1 MSETG
6 EADLLRA
13 NRAFY
18 EAFNER
24 DIAAMDELWAHHTP
38 VACVHPGWP
47 PLHGRDEVMESWR
60 EILLGEGSP
69 RVRCDRA
76 YAVLLGAAGFVTCL
90 EHLENGTLVATN
102 TFSLEDGIWQL
113 VHHQASPLNA
123 EEDEPDGSLLN

>member
-47 PLHGRDEVMESWR
+47 PLHVAAWR
-60 EILLGEGSP
+60 GQP
-69 RVRCDRA
+69 
-76 YAVLLGAAGFVTCL
+76 
-90 EHLENGTLVATN
+90 
-102 TFSLEDGIWQL
+102 
-113 VHHQASPLNA
+113 AS
-123 EEDEPDGSLLN
+123 